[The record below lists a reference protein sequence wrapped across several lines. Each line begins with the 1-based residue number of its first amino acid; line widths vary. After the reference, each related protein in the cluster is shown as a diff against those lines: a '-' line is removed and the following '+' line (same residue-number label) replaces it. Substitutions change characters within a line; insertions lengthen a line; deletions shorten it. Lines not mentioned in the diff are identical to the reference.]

1 MNEAVSHAARYR
13 HVTFPDSVGGY
24 GKAVN
29 LSPPPPFDPLA
40 DAGPSPAAPTEPLA
54 PDVESFLRWLLSRAG
69 LNIRHYKPETL
80 GRRLPA
86 CLRALRVGSVGQARA
101 LLQRQPQLASAALDA
116 LLIGV
121 TGFFR
126 DDAVFSALH
135 RRTLPD
141 LLRRWRAQAGS
152 RSFRVWSAGCSDGA
166 ELYTVAI
173 LLVELGALS
182 PFGVELVGTDCRPEA
197 LERAAA
203 GAFDAAAVK
212 SVPPH
217 LLQRYFS
224 FDGSRHH
231 VQRALRAAVRWRC
244 GDALAAPEPGPWD
257 LVLCRN
263 VAIYLQPESAAALWA
278 SLAAVLRPGGAL
290 VLGTAERPNGV
301 PGLSCEAPCVYRR
314 ADGPPGRPAPARRP
328 GDSGADR

>member
-1 MNEAVSHAARYR
+1 MNEAVSPAARYR
-13 HVTFPDSVGGY
+13 HVIFPDSVGGY

-29 LSPPPPFDPLA
+29 LSPRQPQGAPA

-54 PDVESFLRWLLSRAG
+54 PEVESFLRWLLSRAG
-69 LNIRHYKPETL
+69 LSFRHYKPETL
-80 GRRLPA
+80 VRRLPA

-101 LLQRQPQLASAALDA
+101 LLQRQPQLAAAALDA

-126 DDAVFSALH
+126 DEAVFSMLH

-141 LLRRWRAQAGS
+141 LLRRRQAQVGS
-152 RSFRVWSAGCSDGA
+152 RTFRVWSAGCSDGA
-166 ELYTVAI
+166 ELYSVAI

-203 GAFDAAAVK
+203 GAFDAATVK

-217 LLQRYFS
+217 LLGRYFS
-224 FDGSRHH
+224 FDGSRYH

-244 GDALAAPEPGPWD
+244 GDVLGGIEPGPWD

-263 VAIYLQPESAAALWA
+263 VAIYLQPESAAALWP
-278 SLAAVLRPGGAL
+278 SLASVLRPGGAL
-290 VLGTAERPNGV
+290 VLGKAERPGGV
-301 PGLSCEAPCVYRR
+301 TDLVTEGPCVYRR
-314 ADGPPGRPAPARRP
+314 ADAAAVTHSRTR
-328 GDSGADR
+328 SGAVR